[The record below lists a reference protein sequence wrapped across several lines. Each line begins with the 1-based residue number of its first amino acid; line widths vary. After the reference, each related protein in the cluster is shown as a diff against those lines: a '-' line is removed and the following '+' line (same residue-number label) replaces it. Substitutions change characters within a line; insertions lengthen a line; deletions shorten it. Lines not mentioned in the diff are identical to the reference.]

1 MNIGI
6 WVLRVLLGLA
16 FLLASYMKLSGQP
29 RMVAE
34 FDVVGLGQWFRH
46 FTATLELIG
55 GLAILVPRT
64 SVFGAI
70 VLLMVDLGAFV
81 ANVTI
86 SAAGLDSLCRHCSS
100 DRSSGLSATLRASC
114 LRRLKIGPRA
124 PKDLTDH
131 VGGTWYARLHNW
143 FRLAV

>member
-86 SAAGLDSLCRHCSS
+86 LQQDWIHCVVIAALIGVLVYLQRSA
-100 DRSSGLSATLRASC
+100 
-114 LRRLKIGPRA
+114 PRA
-124 PKDLTDH
+124 FA
-131 VGGTWYARLHNW
+131 G
-143 FRLAV
+143 